1 MKAANAKDLDAFVSS
16 YADDASVLTPNAP
29 IFTGKQ
35 QIKEGLKPML
45 ADPQFSMTL
54 IPTRVEVSKAATWPS
69 PKAPTK

>member
-35 QIKEGLKPML
+35 QNQG
-45 ADPQFSMTL
+45 
-54 IPTRVEVSKAATWPS
+54 R
-69 PKAPTK
+69 PKANAGRPAILA